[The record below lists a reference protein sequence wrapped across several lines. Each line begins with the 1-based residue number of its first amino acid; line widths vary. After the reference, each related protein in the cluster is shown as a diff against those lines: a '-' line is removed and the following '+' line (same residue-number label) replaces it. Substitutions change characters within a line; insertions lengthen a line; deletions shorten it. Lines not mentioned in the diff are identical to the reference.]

1 VLFVFV
7 VSFFFVESFVC
18 VESFVFVV
26 LFFFVVSFVCVES
39 FVFVLLFF
47 FVESLLLFSLGFTSV
62 LSPFI
67 WVSVERITGPI
78 HCTISICVPVSTA
91 QTCLLR

>member
-39 FVFVLLFF
+39 FV